1 MMKVFVLNLD
11 RDKERL
17 EAVDKQLR
25 RLGVEY
31 ERITAVYGKSLSA
44 AEKNSKINR
53 FRWWCAVGRPYMP
66 GEVGCALSHFKA
78 WESCETAVCVLEDD
92 VILALEFP
100 AVLER
105 VGKWI
110 SPAKPQVVLLSNH
123 SGETGKGVCRSS
135 GDMYAEGYV
144 INLAAIKA
152 LRACNDP
159 LQTPCDWWGR
169 WARRGVIEL
178 YHAFPTVCSQNQSQY
193 ESGTVQPGCLR
204 VSELSLLA
212 FAWHKLKR
220 LIGKV
225 LDRILPL

>member
-1 MMKVFVLNLD
+1 MKVVLINLEKDQD
-11 RDKERL
+11 RLRAAD
-17 EAVDKQLR
+17 AQLKA
-25 RLGVEY
+25 LGVDY
-31 ERITAVYGKSLSA
+31 ERISAVYGKTIA
-44 AEKNSKINR
+44 PEARDRKVDR
-53 FRWWCAVGRPYMP
+53 FRWWCAVGRPYTS

-92 VILALEFP
+92 VILAPEFP

-110 SPAKPQVVLLSNH
+110 NPAKPQVVLLSNH
-123 SGETGKGVCRSS
+123 SGETGEGVCRSG
-135 GDMYAEGYV
+135 GDMYTEGYV
-144 INLAAIKA
+144 ITHAAVKA
-152 LRACNDP
+152 LRTSNNP

-220 LIGKV
+220 LVGKV
-225 LDRILPL
+225 LDRVLPV